1 MTDNQRKE
9 ILREKIKNHRQ
20 EYMNSLPYVYEE
32 AICEAMT
39 QSEKLFAIEQLN
51 LLFSELP
58 TEEFLLDQH
67 GIYALRNLKDKIKQL
82 KQSINK
88 DQ

>member
-39 QSEKLFAIEQLN
+39 QSEKLFAIEQLESLGDINGVN
-51 LLFSELP
+51 LLELHSNWYNKIN
-58 TEEFLLDQH
+58 E
-67 GIYALRNLKDKIKQL
+67 LKSQL
-82 KQSINK
+82 K
-88 DQ
+88 